1 MIGKREIGWAAGLI
15 LVFILGL
22 VLGPAMRPG
31 SGGETPEAA
40 TAEEAAPTRWTCSM
54 HPQIILPSNDQQ
66 CPICFMD
73 LIPLEEN
80 TGKGLGPGDLALSPV
95 ALALADIR
103 TAVVE
108 RGPAFR
114 TLRLNGMV
122 EADETRTRTITAQVA
137 GRLDRLLVDTTGQLV
152 TRGQPL
158 AEIYSPALYRDQ
170 AALLAARQSGSVET
184 VAAVQERLRLW
195 GLDQSQ
201 IDDMAQ
207 ATELRSHV
215 LARSPAAGVVLRR
228 QADPGDYVQE
238 GTPLLTIAD
247 LSILRVTLDAYEA
260 DLVWLQAGQ
269 TVRFTTRAVPGRT
282 FTGEVAFLD
291 PVLDP
296 RRRTAEVRLE
306 VPNPE
311 GLLKPGMLVTG
322 LIEVALDAQGK
333 PVADSTLT
341 QSDWPLLIPVTA
353 PLLTGDRAVV
363 YLEREEDG
371 QSVFTGRVI
380 TLGPRAQD
388 HYIVAQGLD
397 AGDRVVSHGAFKVD
411 SALQIQAKP
420 SMMSRDSG
428 TPEFLAALGSVL
440 EHYYILQKALAD
452 DDDAVAQ
459 QMAGVLIPALDALNE
474 ASVNLPSQG
483 RVFWSGLEETLH
495 SSARAAAAAENID
508 ARRVVFEPLSD
519 GLWTVAQKFGQGTN
533 LAVRRFHC
541 PMAFDN
547 AGAYWLQDH
556 ATVANPY
563 FGDAMLRC
571 GSEVEVIP

>member
-1 MIGKREIGWAAGLI
+1 
-15 LVFILGL
+15 
-22 VLGPAMRPG
+22 
-31 SGGETPEAA
+31 
-40 TAEEAAPTRWTCSM
+40 
-54 HPQIILPSNDQQ
+54 
-66 CPICFMD
+66 MD

-80 TGKGLGPGDLALSPV
+80 SGQGLGPGDLALSPA

-103 TAVVE
+103 TTVVQ

-114 TLRLNGMV
+114 ILRLNGMV

-137 GRLDRLLVDTTGQLV
+137 GRLDRLLVDTTGQMV
-152 TRGQPL
+152 SRGQPL
-158 AEIYSPALYRDQ
+158 AEIYSPELYRDQ
-170 AALLAARQSGSVET
+170 AALLAAHESGNLET

-195 GLDQSQ
+195 GLDQGQ

-207 ATELRSHV
+207 ANELRPHV
-215 LARSPAAGVVLRR
+215 LARSPATGVVLRR
-228 QADPGDYVQE
+228 QAEPGTYLQE

-247 LSILRVTLDAYEA
+247 LSMVRVTLDAYEA
-260 DLVWLQAGQ
+260 DLAWLQAGQ
-269 TVRFTTRAVPGRT
+269 SVQFTTRAVPGQI

-322 LIEVALDAQGK
+322 MIEVALDARGR
-333 PVADSTLT
+333 PVADPNTVQS
-341 QSDWPLLIPVTA
+341 QSDWPLLIPTTA

-420 SMMSRDSG
+420 SMMSRDAG
-428 TPEFLAALGSVL
+428 TPEFVAALGHVL
-440 EHYYILQKALAD
+440 EHYYILQTALAD
-452 DDDAVAQ
+452 DDDTAAR
-459 QMAGVLIPALDALNE
+459 QMAGALVPALTALDE
-474 ASVNLPSQG
+474 ASINLPSQG
-483 RVFWSGLEETLH
+483 RIFWSGLQKLLQT
-495 SSARAAAAAENID
+495 SAQTTAQAEDIE
-508 ARRVVFEPLSD
+508 ARRVAFEPLSD
-519 GLWTVAQKFGQGTN
+519 QLWTVARQFAQGTDLN
-533 LAVRRFHC
+533 VRRFHC

-556 ATVANPY
+556 TTVANPY
-563 FGDAMLRC
+563 YGDAMLRC
-571 GSEVEVIP
+571 GSEVEVIQ

>member
-15 LVFILGL
+15 LVFVLGLILGP
-22 VLGPAMRPG
+22 VMRSG
-31 SGGETPEAA
+31 SGEEVPVAP
-40 TAEEAAPTRWTCSM
+40 AEQEAAPTRWTCSM

-80 TGKGLGPGDLALSPV
+80 SGQGLGPGDLALSPA

-103 TAVVE
+103 TTVVQ

-114 TLRLNGMV
+114 TLRLNGMI
-122 EADETRTRTITAQVA
+122 EADESRTRTITAQVA

-158 AEIYSPALYRDQ
+158 AEIYSPDLYRDQ
-170 AALLAARQSGSVET
+170 AALQAAHQSGAAET

-201 IDDMAQ
+201 IDEMAQ

-215 LARSPAAGVVLRR
+215 LVRSPAAGVVLRR
-228 QADPGDYVQE
+228 QADPGNYIQE

-247 LSILRVTLDAYEA
+247 LSVLRVTLDAYEA
-260 DLVWLQAGQ
+260 DLPWLKAGQ
-269 TVRFTTRAVPGRT
+269 TIQFTTRAVLGQT

-291 PVLDP
+291 PVLDA
-296 RRRTAEVRLE
+296 RRRTAEVRLA
-306 VPNPE
+306 VSNSE

-322 LIEVALDAQGK
+322 MVEVALDAQGR
-333 PVADSTLT
+333 PVADPNLT
-341 QSDWPLLIPVTA
+341 PSDWPLLIPATA

-371 QSVFTGRVI
+371 QSIFTGRVI

-388 HYIVAQGLD
+388 HYIVAQGLEV
-397 AGDRVVSHGAFKVD
+397 GDRVVSHGAFKVD

-420 SMMSRDSG
+420 SMMSRDEG
-428 TPEFLAALGSVL
+428 TPEFVAALESAL
-440 EHYYILQKALAD
+440 EHYYLLQKALAD
-452 DDDAVAQ
+452 DDDSAAQ
-459 QMAGVLIPALDALNE
+459 QMAGALIPALDALDE
-474 ASVNLPSQG
+474 TSANLPSQG
-483 RVFWSGLEETLH
+483 RIFWSGLRESLH
-495 SSARAAAAAENID
+495 TSAQTTAAAENID
-508 ARRVVFEPLSD
+508 ARRVAFEPLSD
-519 GLWTVAQKFGQGTN
+519 GLWAAAQKFGQGGQLT
-533 LAVRRFHC
+533 VRRFHC

-556 ATVANPY
+556 TTVANPY
-563 FGDAMLRC
+563 YGDAMLRC
-571 GSEVEVIP
+571 GSEVEVIQ